1 MSNQKDSSKAEKIR
15 QELWKT
21 FVYEIEELLESMEQ
35 QLLQL
40 EGDYSNED
48 LIAGLFRTMHTVK
61 GTCGMMGLSKVESFT
76 HKAEDLLDS
85 VRDGKAEMDGSI
97 LDLLFNVSD
106 ILKNSSQ
113 EIIDKKSD
121 EFFEAPEDIVAQLQQ
136 LLNKINNLSPA
147 LEEALNNPPSMD
159 DSADDAEEFDMFDE
173 LVTETVDA
181 LDELEKTCLEL
192 EISYDNKPMINDLFR
207 CVHSLK
213 GNLNLAGMKHATD
226 LLHRVEDIIGQ
237 VRDGQCSLVK
247 EHLDLLFQV
256 GDFMRQHFQSMT
268 KVVDFAVED
277 TKPLYALVDAA
288 IASQEK
294 SAADAPEEAQAR
306 SNNFDQI
313 SMVEGDGHIQLDI
326 EYVDAYIELV
336 IEQVVPFIQ
345 QLSEQKIVESELVS
359 AVDDLTHAG
368 SIVGALGANKMLI
381 SALDLVKAGNLSEA
395 ASAFNELKT
404 KLEAS
409 KGNLDLFASQFVS
422 NSDESK
428 EAGASTPS
436 DNATSVNTAEE
447 GASNTSSSWTAET
460 FFEALWTELSKM
472 RKALDA
478 LANDKLSLDEVMQ
491 QFTALSLHACCAK
504 ELAVADL
511 LQELKAAIGSNNE
524 EASKLL
530 QTIYTMCWDLE
541 DEVSEQGQPITF
553 VDVPKSSTVQPE
565 KTESNHVTDQ
575 PAMNPAPVEKGED
588 QQPEANAIPSKPA
601 AESQVNVSTPLPPT
615 TLINVGE
622 LPRLDLTVDP
632 LFVLDFIAEA
642 REMIMT
648 LEEEVAS
655 LAKAAGDAQT
665 LDYTRLVQLVEDI
678 SFAAQGVDVFSV
690 QELCSMQL
698 QLLKLPDWSFDREVI
713 NEFIVDLYRIM
724 VQVQDSIPESVQRRH
739 HSDLNL
745 SHVFKQWHA
754 EQCLV
759 TAPWL
764 VRTFSGF
771 HQRLVDVKDDQQHI
785 KVHDDFVKLMPDFTR
800 KVESFLFAAQFY
812 RLSVTEK
819 VILSV
824 RDYIVRVGFDVKLL
838 SVESVSLILNIM
850 KASANLISEVSTEGE
865 ANEFELQQFSDQ
877 LLKLSEPNINSA
889 FLASAKKFLLS
900 GELPETLEVCLDDE
914 TLGQVAEALKDER
927 NIYLL
932 HVDVDHDDEMADK
945 AFDLMDSGKFETLMS
960 ATDYV
965 DDRSYF
971 NCLVVSSLNV
981 NTLTKLLKEIDASQ
995 EYMFLKNLA
1004 VPLEMQQEEFVSYV
1018 KPIEF
1023 QQEHL
1028 ESLNESI
1035 AELVAAK
1042 STVDQI
1048 ALGMGQDDLY
1058 DQINAIISTHGN
1070 WDSARFAVQ
1079 KVLRKFDDE
1088 RKSLL
1093 QAQDHF
1099 SDILYNV
1106 QYGLRQL
1113 QEVPIAVV
1121 CDEIQKT
1128 IVNDAYFNADMS
1140 FTLDDPDLLI
1150 EYQHKIATQE
1160 AMINV
1165 VRFIH
1170 EVIAA
1175 DSNCEI
1181 ESQSLTL
1188 NAGEHLEDLVFR
1200 MQWSNDVSQYFRNN
1214 NQAWQSFMQQFSDL
1228 FNEKHVHEDRNVSF
1242 EEKSRSSVD
1251 LKIKR
1256 HLDILDAI
1264 VVRVMEDYYVIPT
1277 QLVQRIVNAEDAEE
1291 IKGSA
1296 MDESSMVKVEDK
1308 LYPVTVITDGQDKS
1322 LESKDQKNP
1331 KIVLLLQQERQ
1342 ICSLIVDELLGMQ
1355 QVVLA
1360 PLHGELRANNRLQ
1373 SCVVLGKD
1381 RIGFV
1386 LKSGAV
1392 FGQTSTGAFMSK

>member
-268 KVVDFAVED
+268 KINDLFRCVHSLKGNLNLAGMKHATDLLHRVEDIIGQVRDGQCSLVKEHLDLLFQVGDFMRQHFQSMTKVVDFAVED

-294 SAADAPEEAQAR
+294 SAADAPEEVQA
-306 SNNFDQI
+306 SENNFDQI

-588 QQPEANAIPSKPA
+588 QQPEANAISSKPA
-601 AESQVNVSTPLPPT
+601 AESQVHVSTPLPPT

-648 LEEEVAS
+648 LEEEVSS

-1023 QQEHL
+1023 Q
-1028 ESLNESI
+1028 
-1035 AELVAAK
+1035 
-1042 STVDQI
+1042 
-1048 ALGMGQDDLY
+1048 
-1058 DQINAIISTHGN
+1058 
-1070 WDSARFAVQ
+1070 
-1079 KVLRKFDDE
+1079 
-1088 RKSLL
+1088 
-1093 QAQDHF
+1093 
-1099 SDILYNV
+1099 
-1106 QYGLRQL
+1106 
-1113 QEVPIAVV
+1113 
-1121 CDEIQKT
+1121 
-1128 IVNDAYFNADMS
+1128 
-1140 FTLDDPDLLI
+1140 
-1150 EYQHKIATQE
+1150 
-1160 AMINV
+1160 
-1165 VRFIH
+1165 
-1170 EVIAA
+1170 
-1175 DSNCEI
+1175 
-1181 ESQSLTL
+1181 
-1188 NAGEHLEDLVFR
+1188 
-1200 MQWSNDVSQYFRNN
+1200 
-1214 NQAWQSFMQQFSDL
+1214 
-1228 FNEKHVHEDRNVSF
+1228 
-1242 EEKSRSSVD
+1242 
-1251 LKIKR
+1251 
-1256 HLDILDAI
+1256 
-1264 VVRVMEDYYVIPT
+1264 
-1277 QLVQRIVNAEDAEE
+1277 
-1291 IKGSA
+1291 
-1296 MDESSMVKVEDK
+1296 
-1308 LYPVTVITDGQDKS
+1308 
-1322 LESKDQKNP
+1322 
-1331 KIVLLLQQERQ
+1331 
-1342 ICSLIVDELLGMQ
+1342 
-1355 QVVLA
+1355 
-1360 PLHGELRANNRLQ
+1360 
-1373 SCVVLGKD
+1373 
-1381 RIGFV
+1381 
-1386 LKSGAV
+1386 
-1392 FGQTSTGAFMSK
+1392 